1 MFNTDILRLLL
12 AALPLITRFALTRV
26 LQKIHAVHHSYVY
39 RSVPNPKN
47 VVVVGGS
54 FAGICLVRRLAET
67 LPTGWRVVL
76 VERNSHIHY
85 VFNFPRFSVIKGHE
99 QKAFIP
105 YDRVVRGRPEGVFK
119 RVRGRVERV
128 EEGAVVL
135 ETGERVEWEYLA
147 VATGCSQPFP
157 ARLGTTEKEEGCE
170 ELRAFQDRVT
180 AAGSVALVGGGAVGV
195 EMAADIKSYFPE
207 KRVVLVHSR
216 EQLLPRFGK
225 RLHEHALKVLTELG
239 AEVRLGERPTVEK
252 KDDNVVD
259 AAGQSTL
266 RFKNGTEEGFH
277 LVVPCTGQRAN
288 VDIIESFIPD
298 AISKTTGEIKVDD
311 KLQVTGDK
319 PYPNI
324 FALGDVAESGGPKMG
339 RAGAFQ
345 AEIVCQNIISRI
357 HDQEP
362 GAIYRPNEAEGAIKL
377 TLGQDEHCMYM
388 QMSNGQELLLPHKGG
403 NDELDVRRFWREFGV
418 DVDKDSEL

>member
-1 MFNTDILRLLL
+1 MFNTGILRLLL
-12 AALPLITRFALTRV
+12 AALPLITRFALARA
-26 LQKIHAVHHSYVY
+26 LQKLHAIYHGYVY
-39 RSVPNPKN
+39 RPVPSPKN
-47 VVVVGGS
+47 VVVIGGS

-85 VFNFPRFSVIKGHE
+85 VFNFPRFSVITGHE

-105 YDRVVRGRPEGVFK
+105 YDRVVQGRPEGVFK
-119 RVRGRVERV
+119 RVRGTVDGV
-128 EEGAVVL
+128 EEGVVLL
-135 ETGERVEWEYLA
+135 ETGERVKYEYLA
-147 VATGCSQPFP
+147 LATGCSQPFP
-157 ARLGTTEKEEGCE
+157 ARLGATEKKEGCE
-170 ELRAFQDRVT
+170 ELKAFQERV
-180 AAGSVALVGGGAVGV
+180 AAAKSVALVGGGAVGV

-207 KRVVLVHSR
+207 KRVMLVHSR
-216 EQLLPRFGK
+216 GQLLPRFGK
-225 RLHEHALKVLTELG
+225 RLHEHVLKVLTELG
-239 AEVRLGERPTVEK
+239 VDVRLGERPTVEK
-252 KDDNVVD
+252 KDNNGVD

-266 RFKNGTEEGFH
+266 RFKDGTEEDFD

-288 VDIIESFIPD
+288 VDIIQSFIPD
-298 AISKTTGEIKVDD
+298 AISNTTGEIKVDD

-357 HDQEP
+357 YDQEP
-362 GAIYRPNEAEGAIKL
+362 RAIYRPNEAEGAIKL
-377 TLGQDEHCMYM
+377 TLGKDEHCMYM
-388 QMSNGQELLLPHKGG
+388 RMSNGQEILLPHKGG

-418 DVDKDSEL
+418 DVDKDSEM